1 MGLSNIKARVRSVEG
16 VFILESVHGK
26 GTNALI
32 KINE

>member
-1 MGLSNIKARVRSVEG
+1 MGLSNIRARVRSVEG
-16 VFILESVHGK
+16 IFIIESIPDK